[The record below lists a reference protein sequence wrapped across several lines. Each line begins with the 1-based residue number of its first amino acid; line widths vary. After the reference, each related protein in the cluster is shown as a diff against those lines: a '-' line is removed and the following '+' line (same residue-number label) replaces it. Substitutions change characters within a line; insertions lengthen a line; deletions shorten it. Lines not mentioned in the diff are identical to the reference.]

1 MSKQD
6 FSTYKVLRRHGGF
19 YYCEHP
25 EGGEIE
31 CKLKGSFKKGRR
43 TTNLV
48 VVGDHVKLDF
58 FRVKNSKLY
67 YWKSVNVI
75 P

>member
-31 CKLKGSFKKGRR
+31 CKLKGSFKKAVEQRIWLSEI
-43 TTNLV
+43 TL
-48 VVGDHVKLDF
+48 
-58 FRVKNSKLY
+58 NSIFSGQKFKALLL
-67 YWKSVNVI
+67 KSVNVI